1 LSDAGNFGANQ
12 AYSGV
17 VAIIYSMTKK
27 ISRLFFLL
35 FGRIL
40 GLYGMMISGTR
51 GAISVPFAGFMTFF
65 YIKEK
70 HKDIRCWFYLLH

>member
-27 ISRLFFLL
+27 DSLDYFITV
-35 FGRIL
+35 GIL

-65 YIKEK
+65 ILRKNIK
-70 HKDIRCWFYLLH
+70 ILGAGFYLLH